1 MPPEVEAVLAAIEI
15 GATWVLNGVLVILYV
30 MSEHVPA
37 LLIIPAMTWLTAD
50 IEDDRRPWMI
60 AASALA
66 VIAALFAPTV
76 VGAWLNIMAYGSIIA
91 IKVEKFNRSTLRWRV
106 VSGLTAYALIGLGF
120 LVYQTL
126 TPMLAVEGGLFAQ
139 GQGYL
144 NVIISLAV
152 WIMPLGFVGLLVQAV
167 WVHPPQAQ
175 APGKTIE
182 QIRTRGRG

>member
-1 MPPEVEAVLAAIEI
+1 MEAVLAAVEL
-15 GATWVLNGVLVILYV
+15 GFTWVLNGLLVILYV

-50 IEDDRRPWMI
+50 IEDDRRPWMM
-60 AASALA
+60 AASALSL
-66 VIAALFAPTV
+66 VAATFAPVV
-76 VGAWLNIMAYGSIIA
+76 VGAWLNLMAYGSIIA

-120 LVYQTL
+120 LVYQAL
-126 TPMLAVEGGLFAQ
+126 TPMLATDGGLFSQ

-144 NVIISLAV
+144 NVIVSLAV

-175 APGKTIE
+175 SPGQTIE
-182 QIRTRGRG
+182 HIRTRGNR